1 MGVSI
6 NGGSAKWLVYKGQCI
21 FNGKITFF
29 TVCYWKW
36 PIETVDLPIKKWWL
50 SIAMLI
56 YQRVEQNGDSTK
68 NFRLELWTF
77 IVFSFMVEHD
87 LMRLNGDLMGFHQ

>member
-1 MGVSI
+1 
-6 NGGSAKWLVYKGQCI
+6 
-21 FNGKITFF
+21 
-29 TVCYWKW
+29 
-36 PIETVDLPIKKWWL
+36 
-50 SIAMLI
+50 MLI

-77 IVFSFMVEHD
+77 IVFFSFMIEHD

>member
-1 MGVSI
+1 
-6 NGGSAKWLVYKGQCI
+6 
-21 FNGKITFF
+21 
-29 TVCYWKW
+29 
-36 PIETVDLPIKKWWL
+36 
-50 SIAMLI
+50 MLI

-77 IVFSFMVEHD
+77 IVFSFMIEHD